1 MSSSMGRTDGTI
13 QKAVYQYNGL
23 GHRMGQSIATGDAAP
38 ARTIRYT
45 LDLTRQYHNLLQKT
59 GNGPDQTYFW
69 DGNVAGM
76 EEEGRDHFYFQDD
89 LGSPMRLTD
98 ETGRSEEAYG
108 FDEFG
113 NNIRTAKISFKTPCK
128 ALALRVIRW
137 TAQEDCTL
145 HRQDAMMPEQED
157 LSVRTS

>member
-1 MSSSMGRTDGTI
+1 MSSSMGMTDGTI

-23 GHRMGQSIATGDAAP
+23 GHRMGQNIATGDAAP

-89 LGSPMRLTD
+89 LGSPMRLMD
-98 ETGRSEEAYG
+98 EAGRSEEAYG

-113 NNIRTAKISFKTPCK
+113 NDIRTAKDIFQDSMQSFGFQRHHNQCDSLKN
-128 ALALRVIRW
+128 L
-137 TAQEDCTL
+137 
-145 HRQDAMMPEQED
+145 
-157 LSVRTS
+157 LSIAIFI